1 MVGWSGGG
9 VVGICGPAVEGI
21 ANFLI
26 VIHTKSFAIA
36 LLLDCLHM
44 CAHHPIHSST
54 YTYILFYMQKKKK
67 KARESKKTLARVS
80 EPAPVWRNN
89 YAPHNN
95 SSCRGQEDSL
105 DHRTWPVDLT
115 DDFA

>member
-54 YTYILFYMQKKKK
+54 YTYILFYIQKKKK
-67 KARESKKTLARVS
+67 KRRGKIRKLWPEFQSLLPSGGIIMRHIITLLAVGKKTLWII
-80 EPAPVWRNN
+80 AP
-89 YAPHNN
+89 
-95 SSCRGQEDSL
+95 GQ
-105 DHRTWPVDLT
+105 LT
-115 DDFA
+115 